1 MLYNMLKKL
10 IERKYYVE
18 KQTIVDLLNN
28 FVAFNQITLENY
40 EELMLQA
47 EDKYTVVV
55 EGMQDNIQETKE
67 ENEVTE

>member
-10 IERKYYVE
+10 IERKYYAE
-18 KQTIVDLLNN
+18 KQDIVNLLNN
-28 FVAFNQITLENY
+28 FVAFNQITLEHY

-47 EDKYTVVV
+47 EDKYTVVEEV
-55 EGMQDNIQETKE
+55 KDEIIEETKE

>member
-10 IERKYYVE
+10 IERKYYAE
-18 KQTIVDLLNN
+18 KQDIVNLLNN

-47 EDKYTVVV
+47 EDKYVVV
-55 EGMQDNIQETKE
+55 EDTTEETN
-67 ENEVTE
+67 ENEVAE

>member
-1 MLYNMLKKL
+1 MLCNMLKKL
-10 IERKYYVE
+10 IERKYYAE
-18 KQTIVDLLNN
+18 KQDIVNLLNN
-28 FVAFNQITLENY
+28 FVAFNQITLEHY

-55 EGMQDNIQETKE
+55 EGMQDEIQETE